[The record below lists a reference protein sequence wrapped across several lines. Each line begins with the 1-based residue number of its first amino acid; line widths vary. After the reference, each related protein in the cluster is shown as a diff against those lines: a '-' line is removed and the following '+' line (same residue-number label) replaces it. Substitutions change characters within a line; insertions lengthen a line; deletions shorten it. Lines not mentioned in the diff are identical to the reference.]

1 MAITKTWEVNTLERE
16 LADGYVKKVIYR
28 VKGIDGEEEKARA
41 TGEVQLE
48 KPETLIPYKDLTEST
63 VIGWVKAKLNTEVD
77 SDGKAV
83 DRVALIEKSLE
94 DEIALINTPVTAEG
108 TPW

>member
-28 VKGIDGEEEKARA
+28 VKGIDGSEEKARA
-41 TGEVQLE
+41 TGSVELE
-48 KPETLIPYKDLTEST
+48 KPETLIPYEDLTHDI
-63 VIGWVKAKLNTEVD
+63 VIGWVKTAVGTDEV
-77 SDGKAV
+77 A
-83 DRVALIEKSLE
+83 RIEKSLE
-94 DEIALINTPVTAEG
+94 DKIAVINSPVTATG

>member
-28 VKGIDGEEEKARA
+28 VKGIDGEVEKARA
-41 TGEVQLE
+41 TGEVELE

-63 VIGWVKAKLNTEVD
+63 VLGWVKAKLGTDEVT
-77 SDGKAV
+77 A
-83 DRVALIEKSLE
+83 IEKFLE
-94 DEIALINTPVTAEG
+94 DEIALINTPVTAVG
-108 TPW
+108 KPW

>member
-28 VKGIDGEEEKARA
+28 VKGIDGKEEKARA
-41 TGEVQLE
+41 TGSVELE
-48 KPETLIPYKDLTEST
+48 NPKTLIPYKDLTEST
-63 VIGWVKAKLNTEVD
+63 VLGWVKTKLGTDEV
-77 SDGKAV
+77 A
-83 DRVALIEKSLE
+83 RVEKWLE

-108 TPW
+108 KPW

>member
-28 VKGIDGEEEKARA
+28 VKGIDGSEEKLRA
-41 TGEVQLE
+41 TGEVELE

-63 VIGWVKAKLNTEVD
+63 VLGWVKTKLGTDVTA
-77 SDGKAV
+77 S
-83 DRVALIEKSLE
+83 IEKSLE
-94 DEIALINTPVTAEG
+94 DEIALINTPVTAAG
-108 TPW
+108 KPW

>member
-28 VKGIDGEEEKARA
+28 VKGMDGNEEKLRA
-41 TGEVQLE
+41 TGEVELE

-63 VIGWVKAKLNTEVD
+63 VLGWVKTKLGTDEV
-77 SDGKAV
+77 A
-83 DRVALIEKSLE
+83 RIEKWLE
-94 DEIALINTPVTAEG
+94 DEIALINTPVTSTG
-108 TPW
+108 KPW

>member
-1 MAITKTWEVNTLERE
+1 MAITKKWEVNTLERE

-28 VKGIDGEEEKARA
+28 VKGIDGSEEKARA
-41 TGEVQLE
+41 TGEVELE

-77 SDGKAV
+77 QNGKAV
-83 DRVALIEKSLE
+83 DRVALIEKWLE
-94 DEIALINTPVTAEG
+94 DEIARITTPATATG
-108 TPW
+108 KPW

>member
-28 VKGIDGEEEKARA
+28 VKGIDGSEEKARA
-41 TGEVQLE
+41 TGEVELE
-48 KPETLIPYKDLTEST
+48 KPKTLIPYKALTESK
-63 VIGWVKAKLNTEVD
+63 VLEWVKAKLGTDEV
-77 SDGKAV
+77 A
-83 DRVALIEKSLE
+83 RVEKWLE
-94 DEIALINTPVTAEG
+94 DEISLLNTPATAEG

>member
-28 VKGIDGEEEKARA
+28 VKGIYGSEEKARA
-41 TGEVQLE
+41 TGEVELE

-63 VIGWVKAKLNTEVD
+63 VLGWVKTKLGTDEV
-77 SDGKAV
+77 A
-83 DRVALIEKSLE
+83 RVEKWLE
-94 DEIALINTPVTAEG
+94 DEITLINTPVTAEG
-108 TPW
+108 KPW